1 MGLCKPHHL
10 PRGSHQREPDT
21 TATIQYNIWEKI
33 RLCVLFSFFKV
44 HRIACTCMRMHAC
57 THTHTHTD
65 THRHTQ
71 THTDKHKHTQTHTN
85 KQTHP
90 TKQTQTNPTINY
102 KAMVRVR
109 VREVGGW
116 GERNI
121 QQSSLIPQADP
132 TDVIA
137 SLIHGY
143 HCYRDLPRHDLLA
156 HTMGGTG
163 RSRASGNLFI
173 TVIVV
178 SFSLHATC
186 TCKDG

>member
-1 MGLCKPHHL
+1 
-10 PRGSHQREPDT
+10 
-21 TATIQYNIWEKI
+21 
-33 RLCVLFSFFKV
+33 
-44 HRIACTCMRMHAC
+44 MRMH
-57 THTHTHTD
+57 T
-65 THRHTQ
+65 HTQ
-71 THTDKHKHTQTHTN
+71 THTDKHRHTQTNTNIHKHTQIN
-85 KQTHP
+85 KQHP

-116 GERNI
+116 GKRNI

-186 TCKDG
+186 TCKDR